1 MVVGLWETVGKPIL
15 GFAGQHGSKA
25 INLIR
30 YRRKYRVGVLGPEG
44 TGKTV
49 LASVLSSDSLTG
61 SPEPVSASVDI
72 ETEDYNTDRSIG
84 RLLVGPGQEARQSL
98 WAEISDDIRAGTLD
112 GLIYTCA
119 NGYHAY
125 RDAEWQR
132 DRLRRPNGDLATF
145 VADYAADRR
154 QREMRSFHELILPA
168 LRDASGN
175 PWVLLLVTKQDLWWD
190 DRDLVTDYYR
200 SCEIAGSIR
209 ALNAARQ
216 RRPLR
221 FEVFAASLKIEA
233 LATKKGQV
241 LVRNSGD
248 YDQVKQTESVRQLK
262 NVLLQYRNRF
272 QRVF

>member
-1 MVVGLWETVGKPIL
+1 MGLWETVGKPIMD
-15 GFAGQHGSKA
+15 FAGQHGSKA
-25 INLIR
+25 INLVR
-30 YRRKYRVGVLGPEG
+30 YRRNYRVGILGPEG

-49 LASVLSSDSLTG
+49 LASVLSSDVLTG
-61 SPEPVSASVDI
+61 SPEPVSESVDI
-72 ETEDYNTDRSIG
+72 ETEDYNTASSIG
-84 RLLVGPGQEARQSL
+84 RLIVGPGQKPRQSL
-98 WAEISDDIRAGTLD
+98 WPEITDEIRAGTMD

-119 NGYHAY
+119 YGYHAY
-125 RDAEWQR
+125 RDLEWQS
-132 DRLRRPNGDLATF
+132 DRLRQPNGDLRTF
-145 VADYAADRR
+145 VADYSADRR
-154 QREMRSFHELILPA
+154 QREMQTFREQILPA

-190 DRDLVTDYYR
+190 DKDDVTKYYR
-200 SCEIAGSIR
+200 SCEIAEAIQDLNTTR
-209 ALNAARQ
+209 A

-221 FEVFAASLKIEA
+221 FEVSAASLKIEA